1 MEEKTKV
8 VYKVKKSTGKTVA
21 IVILLLC
28 LLTALLYIGYTEY
41 QKLIQEDNTLVDDD
55 ENRKQAMEKILIERK
70 EKVNSEKLE
79 RFIEIDNQFWKDRA
93 EGKIKDPYKFKNNE
107 EKTE

>member
-1 MEEKTKV
+1 MEKR
-8 VYKVKKSTGKTVA
+8 YKK
-21 IVILLLC
+21 LLFDL
-28 LLTALLYIGYTEY
+28 
-41 QKLIQEDNTLVDDD
+41 DNTLVDDD